1 MKTIT
6 EKEFE
11 QLENS
16 IWEQFLSKA
25 TPIEI
30 HQSVISSN
38 WDGNSFLRN
47 WIKND
52 PKTDKA
58 TILIAYWMS
67 APRWKKQYLNHDDCL
82 EKEGY
87 GIAEFDFVEEL
98 EQRYV
103 NGFYS
108 SSAIE
113 MDPRNDQD
121 GYDWTKDYLDKV
133 TVRDIPAVMFEKLEG
148 QKIERPDNFDEGLPM
163 SPIDYAQ
170 QIYDLLDEYEI
181 ED

>member
-6 EKEFE
+6 EQEHQ
-11 QLENS
+11 QLENN
-16 IWEQFLSKA
+16 IWKQFLTNA
-25 TPIEI
+25 TPLEI

-38 WDGNSFLRN
+38 WDGNSFLLN
-47 WIKND
+47 WIKDN

-67 APRWKKQYLNHDDCL
+67 APRWKKQFLNREDYL

-87 GIAEFDFVEEL
+87 GIAGFDLIEEL
-98 EQRYV
+98 EQRYI
-103 NGFYS
+103 NGFYKDS
-108 SSAIE
+108 NIE
-113 MDPRNDQD
+113 MDPANDQD
-121 GYDWTKDYLDKV
+121 GYDWTKEYLDKT
-133 TVRDIPAVMFEKLEG
+133 TVRDIPPVMFQKLEG
-148 QKIERPDNFDEGLPM
+148 QKVERPEHFDEGLPM

-170 QIYDLLDEYEI
+170 QLYDLLDEYEI